1 MFAVLKRGDS
11 RTHSFWWLQTVGWSS
26 FYLLSISV
34 VLPYIRQ
41 PGELGYQGIR
51 GLFWDQGLMCLCA
64 FLASLVLRPFCRWL
78 VRQPVSWIALEARAA
93 GASFVVGITA
103 AVVVARLIVASM
115 EPIELLEACV
125 RMSLLLFLWCN
136 LYFSIKRSQQHEQ
149 ERERLLRAEA
159 QVHEAQLRALRYQL
173 NPHFLFN
180 SMNAVSTL
188 VAEGNGPAASRMLAQ
203 IAEFLRAT
211 LDGQAI
217 CELPLSQ
224 ELALTKQYLAIEQTR
239 LGDRLRVDL
248 AIGPATL
255 DALVP
260 SLLLQPLVENAVRHG
275 IAPLVEGG
283 RIELQTEVRNSHLR
297 ISVMNSGRRRNTVWT
312 ATSPQTPGVG
322 LTNTANRLKT
332 LYGTDHKLQ
341 LVWPAT
347 GGCQVIVELPF
358 KEYPQSAGVEMCAS

>member
-1 MFAVLKRGDS
+1 MFAVLKRGES
-11 RTHSFWWLQTVGWSS
+11 RTHSFWWLQTIGWGL
-26 FYLLSISV
+26 FYLLSILV

-41 PGELGYQGIR
+41 PGELGYQGAR
-51 GLFWDQGLMCLCA
+51 GLLWDQALMCFCG
-64 FLASLVLRPFCRWL
+64 FLASLALRPVCRSL
-78 VRQPVSWIALEARAA
+78 VRRPLSWLALEARAA
-93 GASFVVGITA
+93 ACSFVIGISA
-103 AVVVARLIVASM
+103 AVLAARLIITEL
-115 EPIELLEACV
+115 EPLDVLEACV

-149 ERERLLRAEA
+149 ERERLLLAEA
-159 QVHEAQLRALRYQL
+159 QAHEAQLRALRYQL

-211 LDGQAI
+211 LDGQAVP
-217 CELPLSQ
+217 ELPLWQ
-224 ELALTKQYLAIEQTR
+224 ELDLTKQYLAIEQTR
-239 LGDRLRVDL
+239 LGDRLQVDL
-248 AIGPATL
+248 AIAPGTL

-283 RIELQTEVRNSHLR
+283 RIELQSEVRNSHLR
-297 ISVMNSGRRRNTVWT
+297 LSVINSGRRRDSVW
-312 ATSPQTPGVG
+312 AAVTSPQTPGVG

-332 LYGTDHKLQ
+332 LYGIDHKLE
-341 LVWPAT
+341 LEWPAT

-358 KEYPQSAGVEMCAS
+358 RKCH